1 MATSATVED
10 AARPRRW
17 VTGRRDHRRQRGPGN
32 SSTGVRI
39 HDLVQNTTFEEV
51 CICSGTA
58 RPIAA
63 SSRFARAIQSCYDL
77 PKALIESLKRY
88 PKDADPM
95 DVLRTSVSE
104 LSFYDPDKQSPVDDR
119 TANLRR
125 AARLQGQIAALVGKW
140 AHIRQG
146 KEPVKAD
153 SSLSFAANVYY
164 MLVGTPAAGARERAI
179 NAALI
184 LHADHELNASTFAA
198 RVTAATLADMYAA
211 IVRHR
216 HAVRSA
222 ARRRQHGG
230 MGMLLEM
237 AKQKQGPRSLSA
249 GAREQA
255 KGHGL
260 WPPRLQSRGS
270 ARDASRRMSEELGR
284 KYKTPQWFEMSRR
297 IEETM
302 KAEKNLLRTSTSTPP
317 RLLRDGIPTDL
328 YTPPSPSAAPQVG
341 GPPAGTVRHNGC
353 SAACRV
359 RGPRDLRLAP
369 STSVAA
375 PPFVHGVATA
385 SASPRE
391 NSP

>member
-1 MATSATVED
+1 MATSATVKPAAAGLED
-10 AARPRRW
+10 V
-17 VTGRRDHRRQRGPGN
+17 VTGPSEITDVNGKTGQLIYRGYD
-32 SSTGVRI
+32 I
-39 HDLVQNTTFEEV
+39 HDLVENTTFEEV
-51 CICSGTA
+51 VYLLWYGTLPT
-58 RPIAA
+58 R
-63 SSRFARAIQSCYDL
+63 SQLEEFARAIQSCYDL

-153 SSLSFAANVYY
+153 LSLSFAANVYY
-164 MLVGTPAAGARERAI
+164 MLVGKRPEELEERAM

-211 IVRHR
+211 IV
-216 HAVRSA
+216 SA
-222 ARRRQHGG
+222 IGALSGPLHGG
-230 MGMLLEM
+230 ANTAVMEMLLEM
-237 AKQKQGPRSLSA
+237 VKEGQEPASFIRQALASKRKIMGFGHRVYKAEDPRATHL
-249 GAREQA
+249 
-255 KGHGL
+255 
-260 WPPRLQSRGS
+260 
-270 ARDASRRMSEELGR
+270 RRMSEELGK

-302 KAEKNLLRTSTSTPP
+302 KAEKNLLPNVDFYSASTYYVM
-317 RLLRDGIPTDL
+317 GIPTDL
-328 YTPPSPSAAPQVG
+328 YTPLFAVSRMSGWAAHLLEQY
-341 GPPAGTVRHNGC
+341 AHNRLIRPR
-353 SAACRV
+353 AEYV
-359 RGPRDLRLAP
+359 GPRDLR
-369 STSVAA
+369 V
-375 PPFVHGVATA
+375 
-385 SASPRE
+385 SPIDQRR
-391 NSP
+391 